1 MKVNENMGGLQIY
14 AGLDSAQ
21 SGLSVKFL
29 SQSFRYSSPDI
40 FIVQQDFMKQKR
52 RGEEERRKSKV
63 KKILASI
70 IFHDVGASPTISLD
84 D

>member
-29 SQSFRYSSPDI
+29 I
-40 FIVQQDFMKQKR
+40 IQQDFMKQKR
-52 RGEEERRKSKV
+52 RGKVERRKSKV

-70 IFHDVGASPTISLD
+70 IFHDVGASLTIPLD